1 MWTLVVRMLFAIVVI
16 SFFLF
21 AQEIEA
27 VVEVSSTYKYH
38 DLISV
43 RVYISVCKHLAL
55 KILSKAIVG
64 QEIPI
69 VT

>member
-27 VVEVSSTYKYH
+27 VVVSSTSKYH